1 MLKSYFFIPANKSKF
16 ISKVN
21 ELHCDYFVFDLEDAI
36 LNTEVESSLDNL
48 SKVIIQDNYFVR
60 FGFFDEFAELNE
72 VLFSQLL
79 SFGFRKF
86 VIPKFYSNKQLVS
99 VRNFLLEKKME
110 LNELEFILLI
120 ESPLGLLNVAES
132 LQSKTLRVSA
142 IGLGSHD
149 YASEMRMKHTNYNLY
164 YARQII
170 LNTAKA
176 YKIDVLDTVCVNI
189 SNDSEFIHETK
200 QSFDMGFDGK
210 FLIHPKQM
218 ELLEEI
224 EFYSLEE
231 IHEAEKVYDKI
242 LEIKNQKNSILKI
255 DGKIYEKPHINRI
268 ISIINWKEKRHG
280 SK

>member
-48 SKVIIQDNYFVR
+48 SKVLIQDNYFVR
-60 FGFFDEFAELNE
+60 FGFFDEFTELNE
-72 VLFSQLL
+72 ILFSQLL
-79 SFGFRKF
+79 SLGFRRF
-86 VIPKFYSNKQLVS
+86 VIPKFYSNDQLVC
-99 VRNFLLEKKME
+99 VKNFLLEKGLS

-120 ESPLGLLNVAES
+120 ESPLGLLNIAET
-132 LQSKTLRVSA
+132 LPSKTLRISA

-149 YASEMRMKHTNYNLY
+149 YASEMRMKHTDYNLY

-176 YKIDVLDTVCVNI
+176 YKIDALDTVCVNI
-189 SNDSEFIHETK
+189 SNDSEFIRETK

-218 ELLEEI
+218 ELLEQI
-224 EFYSLEE
+224 EYYSLEE

-242 LEIKNQKNSILKI
+242 LEIKNKKNSILKI

-268 ISIINWKEKRHG
+268 INIIYWKEKRYG

>member
-36 LNTEVESSLDNL
+36 LDTEVESSLENL
-48 SKVIIQDNYFVR
+48 SKVSIQDNYFVR
-60 FGFFDEFAELNE
+60 FGFFDEFTELNE
-72 VLFSQLL
+72 ILFSQLL
-79 SFGFRKF
+79 SLGFRRF
-86 VIPKFYSNKQLVS
+86 VIPKFYSKEQLVS
-99 VRNFLLEKKME
+99 VKDFLLEKG
-110 LNELEFILLI
+110 LNLTELEFILLI
-120 ESPLGLLNVAES
+120 ESPLGLLNIAES
-132 LQSKTLRVSA
+132 LQSTSLRVSA

-149 YASEMRMKHTNYNLY
+149 YASEMRMKHTDYNLY
-164 YARQII
+164 YARQLV

-176 YKIDVLDTVCVNI
+176 FKIDALDTVCVNI

-218 ELLEEI
+218 DLLEQI
-224 EFYSLEE
+224 EYYSLAE
-231 IHEAEKVYDKI
+231 IQEADKVYEKI
-242 LEIKNQKNSILKI
+242 IEIKNKKKSIFKI
-255 DGKIYEKPHINRI
+255 DGKIYEKPHIERI
-268 ISIINWKEKRHG
+268 IDIVNWKEKRYG